1 MKKPDR
7 SRRKEETKGEEKRE
21 ILTGEAG
28 VVGGRRGGRVP
39 RMMGPHG
46 IGGGRAPGDR
56 WPRMVVGQLGGAVL
70 VLGGELHGR
79 VRIAHGGHA

>member
-1 MKKPDR
+1 
-7 SRRKEETKGEEKRE
+7 
-21 ILTGEAG
+21 
-28 VVGGRRGGRVP
+28 
-39 RMMGPHG
+39 MMGPHG

-56 WPRMVVGQLGGAVL
+56 RPRMVVGQLGGAVL